1 VTSADTLLEV
11 TRRLGVRGASALPV
25 VDRSGGRR
33 LLGMITRSHILAAYE
48 RALTSG
54 H

>member
-1 VTSADTLLEV
+1 
-11 TRRLGVRGASALPV
+11 VRGASALPV
-25 VDRSGGRR
+25 VEERSLR
-33 LLGMITRSHILAAYE
+33 LIGLISRSHILAAYE